1 MYKHILI
8 ATDGSELA
16 DKAVTHGL
24 SLAKAIGAKVTAVTV
39 SEPWAAAAP
48 GEVAIAFPVED
59 YEAAVSAEARQVLAA
74 AGAAAQRHG
83 VACDTIH
90 VKDRFPAEGI
100 LETAGKKGC
109 DLIVMASHG
118 RRGLAKLLLGS
129 QAVEVLTRSTVPV
142 LICR

>member
-16 DKAVTHGL
+16 AKAVAHGL
-24 SLAKAIGAKVTAVTV
+24 ALAKATGAKATAVTV
-39 SEPWAAAAP
+39 TEPWTAVAP
-48 GEVAIAFPVED
+48 GEVAIAFPINE
-59 YEAAVSAEARQVLAA
+59 YEAAASAGAREVLSGAEAIAKKQ
-74 AGAAAQRHG
+74 G
-83 VACDTIH
+83 VTVETVHI
-90 VKDRFPAEGI
+90 KDRFPAQGI
-100 LETAGKKGC
+100 LEAAKDKGC